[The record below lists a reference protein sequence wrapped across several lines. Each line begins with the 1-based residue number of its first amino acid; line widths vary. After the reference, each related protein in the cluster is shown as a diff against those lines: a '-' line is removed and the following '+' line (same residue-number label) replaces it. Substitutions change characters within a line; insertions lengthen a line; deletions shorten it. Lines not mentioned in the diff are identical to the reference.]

1 MHLSVCSLIFLSVST
16 IDIHA
21 FTSCNHLA
29 NLPTVPRKW
38 SSSLHQAFSKKD
50 DDNEEEQEK
59 LVTKEMFLRDMLSDP
74 ESVNITEDNEI
85 STSATV
91 RRKKKNGSRFRT
103 LDNRD
108 SLPFLVK
115 VNTPDPYTNNAKMKK
130 EARLNTKRH
139 KNSNKNKKGN
149 VEKTRQNLI
158 GMGGQDF
165 ISSSI
170 YARDAEGSMNRIV
183 GEFAL
188 DKSTNC
194 GDIIEIGDGT
204 QYQVQKARC
213 QYKYAGGKR
222 FVMTRKILEVKE
234 IKRILVEKE
243 VQELFEKD
251 INDGDES
258 FGNDGLM

>member
-1 MHLSVCSLIFLSVST
+1 
-16 IDIHA
+16 
-21 FTSCNHLA
+21 
-29 NLPTVPRKW
+29 
-38 SSSLHQAFSKKD
+38 
-50 DDNEEEQEK
+50 
-59 LVTKEMFLRDMLSDP
+59 
-74 ESVNITEDNEI
+74 
-85 STSATV
+85 
-91 RRKKKNGSRFRT
+91 
-103 LDNRD
+103 
-108 SLPFLVK
+108 
-115 VNTPDPYTNNAKMKK
+115 
-130 EARLNTKRH
+130 
-139 KNSNKNKKGN
+139 
-149 VEKTRQNLI
+149 
-158 GMGGQDF
+158 MGGQDF